1 MKGLILNNFI
11 VEYSFLYQP
20 RNDDMK
26 KILSLTFIF
35 LLLPSMAFAGACPM
49 LKSGVEDK
57 IATLDQSKHATL
69 ISIALMLHEEGV
81 KAHDSGDHGMSEEL
95 LNGALRLLDV

>member
-1 MKGLILNNFI
+1 
-11 VEYSFLYQP
+11 
-20 RNDDMK
+20 MK
-26 KILSLTFIF
+26 KLLPFTFII

-49 LKSGVEDK
+49 LKSSVEDK
-57 IATLDQSKHATL
+57 IATLDQTKHATL

-81 KAHDSGDHGMSEEL
+81 NAHSSGDHSMSEEL

>member
-1 MKGLILNNFI
+1 MTTMDNF
-11 VEYSFLYQP
+11 
-20 RNDDMK
+20 MK
-26 KILSLTFIF
+26 KLLSLTFMI
-35 LLLPSMAFAGACPM
+35 LLLPSMAFAGSCPM
-49 LKSGVEDK
+49 LKSEVEGK
-57 IATLDQSKHATL
+57 ITAVDQTEHATL

>member
-1 MKGLILNNFI
+1 
-11 VEYSFLYQP
+11 
-20 RNDDMK
+20 MK
-26 KILSLTFIF
+26 KILSLTFIV
-35 LLLPSMAFAGACPM
+35 LLLPSMALAGACPM

-69 ISIALMLHEEGV
+69 ISIALMLHEQGAA
-81 KAHDSGDHGMSEEL
+81 AHSSGDHGMSEEL

>member
-1 MKGLILNNFI
+1 
-11 VEYSFLYQP
+11 
-20 RNDDMK
+20 MK
-26 KILSLTFIF
+26 KILSLTFIV
-35 LLLPSMAFAGACPM
+35 LLLPSLAFAGACPM
-49 LKSGVEDK
+49 LTSQVEDK

-81 KAHDSGDHGMSEEL
+81 KAHGSGDHGMSEVY

>member
-1 MKGLILNNFI
+1 
-11 VEYSFLYQP
+11 
-20 RNDDMK
+20 MK
-26 KILSLTFIF
+26 K
-35 LLLPSMAFAGACPM
+35 LLPVALISLMFSSMAFAGSCPM
-49 LKSGVEDK
+49 LKSEVESK
-57 IATLDQSKHATL
+57 IATLDQAEHATL

>member
-1 MKGLILNNFI
+1 MKGLILNNII
-11 VEYSFLYQP
+11 VNYTFLYQP

>member
-1 MKGLILNNFI
+1 MK
-11 VEYSFLYQP
+11 
-20 RNDDMK
+20 R
-26 KILSLTFIF
+26 
-35 LLLPSMAFAGACPM
+35 LLPVALISLMFSSMTFAGSCPM
-49 LKSGVEDK
+49 LKSEVEGK
-57 IATLDQSKHATL
+57 IAALDQTEHATL

>member
-11 VEYSFLYQP
+11 VNYTFLYQP

>member
-11 VEYSFLYQP
+11 VDYTFLYQP

>member
-11 VEYSFLYQP
+11 VEYSLLYQP

>member
-1 MKGLILNNFI
+1 
-11 VEYSFLYQP
+11 
-20 RNDDMK
+20 MK
-26 KILSLTFIF
+26 K
-35 LLLPSMAFAGACPM
+35 LLPVALISLMFSSMAFAGSCPM
-49 LKSGVEDK
+49 LKSEVESK
-57 IATLDQSKHATL
+57 IAALDQTKHTTL

>member
-1 MKGLILNNFI
+1 
-11 VEYSFLYQP
+11 
-20 RNDDMK
+20 MK
-26 KILSLTFIF
+26 KILSLIF
-35 LLLPSMAFAGACPM
+35 MVLLLPSMAFAGACPM
-49 LKSGVEDK
+49 LTSQVEDK

-81 KAHDSGDHGMSEEL
+81 KAHDSGDHVMSEEL

>member
-1 MKGLILNNFI
+1 MKGFILNNFI
-11 VEYSFLYQP
+11 VDYPFLYQP

-26 KILSLTFIF
+26 KILSLTFVI

-49 LKSGVEDK
+49 LKSEIEDK
-57 IATLDQSKHATL
+57 IATLDQSKHTTL

>member
-1 MKGLILNNFI
+1 
-11 VEYSFLYQP
+11 
-20 RNDDMK
+20 MK
-26 KILSLTFIF
+26 KILSLTFII

-49 LKSGVEDK
+49 LTSQVEDK

-69 ISIALMLHEEGV
+69 ISIALMLHEEGF
-81 KAHDSGDHGMSEEL
+81 KAHGSGDHGMSEEL

>member
-11 VEYSFLYQP
+11 VDYTFLYQP

-49 LKSGVEDK
+49 LNSGVEDK

>member
-1 MKGLILNNFI
+1 LNNFI
-11 VEYSFLYQP
+11 VNYTFLYQP

>member
-1 MKGLILNNFI
+1 
-11 VEYSFLYQP
+11 
-20 RNDDMK
+20 MK
-26 KILSLTFIF
+26 K
-35 LLLPSMAFAGACPM
+35 LLPVALISLMFSSMAFAGSCPM
-49 LKSGVEDK
+49 LKSEVENK
-57 IATLDQSKHATL
+57 IAALDQTEHATL

>member
-1 MKGLILNNFI
+1 
-11 VEYSFLYQP
+11 
-20 RNDDMK
+20 
-26 KILSLTFIF
+26 
-35 LLLPSMAFAGACPM
+35 M
-49 LKSGVEDK
+49 LKSEVESK
-57 IATLDQSKHATL
+57 IAALDQTEHATL

>member
-1 MKGLILNNFI
+1 
-11 VEYSFLYQP
+11 
-20 RNDDMK
+20 MK
-26 KILSLTFIF
+26 KILSLTFIV

-49 LKSGVEDK
+49 LKSQVEDK

-81 KAHDSGDHGMSEEL
+81 KAHGSGEL
-95 LNGALRLLDV
+95 PTKIWLLVHPIKPRDINKIKSSFFILSFYINLN